1 MIAPQYVRGGPW
13 RQIPFGRLLADE
25 STPHPLEQPL
35 YPNQNRALSQA
46 HLNVIQTLHK
56 KNKKKLSWIPPFNWA
71 HDRNMI
77 NYVSLSVSQV
87 FNHVFNLTL
96 GPTHVKVI

>member
-25 STPHPLEQPL
+25 STPHPLEKPL
-35 YPNQNRALSQA
+35 YPIQNRALSQA
-46 HLNVIQTLHK
+46 HLIVIQTLHK
-56 KNKKKLSWIPPFNWA
+56 KNKKKIVMDPTIQLGT
-71 HDRNMI
+71 DRNMI